1 MIKGFVFDLDDT
13 LYLERDYV
21 YSGFRAVA
29 QAFGDDAI
37 ADKLIRLFAED
48 RKNVYQRAGFSNE
61 ECQRC
66 ISVYREHLPAIC
78 LSDAVKETLSVLRAR
93 DCRIGIITDGRPQ
106 GQRNKM
112 QALGL
117 GAMVDAVVITDE
129 LGGEMF
135 RKPNPAAFQKMK
147 QILGLDYS
155 EMVYVGDN
163 PVKDFVAP
171 LMLGMHACWLRN
183 PDGLY
188 FSAQEMDPAIMTIN
202 DITEVLTL

>member
-21 YSGFRAVA
+21 YSGFRAIA
-29 QAFGDDAI
+29 KDCGDETL
-37 ADKLIRLFAED
+37 ADTLVRLFSED
-48 RKNVYQRAGFSNE
+48 RKNVYQRAGLSE
-61 ECQRC
+61 EVCQRC
-66 ISVYREHLPAIC
+66 VSVYREHRPDIA
-78 LSDAVKETLSVLRAR
+78 LSEAVRETLSALRAR
-93 DCRIGIITDGRPQ
+93 GCQIGIITDGRPQ
-106 GQRNKM
+106 GQRNKI

-117 GAMVDAVVITDE
+117 EPMVDAIIVTDE
-129 LGGEMF
+129 LGGESF
-135 RKPNPAAFQKMK
+135 RKPNPLAFERMK
-147 QILGLDYS
+147 ELLDLDYE

-163 PVKDFVAP
+163 PTKDFIAP

-188 FSAQEMDPAIMTIN
+188 FGSQEVDPAITKIN